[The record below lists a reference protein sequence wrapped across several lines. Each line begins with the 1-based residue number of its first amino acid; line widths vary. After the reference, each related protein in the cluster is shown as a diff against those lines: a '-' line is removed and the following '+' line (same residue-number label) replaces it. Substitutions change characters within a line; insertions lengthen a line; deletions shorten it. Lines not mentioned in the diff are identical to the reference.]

1 MDNKIATM
9 NCVDNFSYK
18 TPIKFDLEI
27 LKKETDEYQNDL
39 TATKTSKNNA
49 ASLCRR
55 LLSFKKGD
63 MFLANEDPRF
73 FIDEMTGTSKGNTAR
88 VYYNP
93 SYTQYP
99 RIVRKAIVPMNE
111 ENKFV
116 YLDIKSAEYILN
128 CIFAGDEKTL
138 EIYRNGGDPYLA
150 YKDEFPEGT
159 TRDQMKTAL
168 IANMYG
174 MSAFTLGKRLGIS
187 ETAAKQ
193 ILKSINR
200 SRPAQSMLNMEITMR
215 ATSNGA
221 YFCPDGINK
230 ERILKVAD
238 IDPEVGYSENRALS
252 VYTQS
257 ALGVWMQSKIKEVR
271 EFVAQNSTLI
281 TVFDSILFEVHKDAD
296 ESQIKSQIEALVAPF
311 RADIG
316 FGVNFYEAQIS
327 AR

>member
-1 MDNKIATM
+1 M
-9 NCVDNFSYK
+9 NTVDNFSYK
-18 TPIKFDLEI
+18 TNIRFDLET
-27 LKKETDEYQNDL
+27 LKKETEEYQNDA

-49 ASLCRR
+49 ASLCKR
-55 LLSFKKGD
+55 LLSFKQGD
-63 MFLANEDPRF
+63 MFMGGGDLRYFD
-73 FIDEMTGTSKGNTAR
+73 DVMTGTSKGNTAR

-99 RIVRKAIVPMNE
+99 RVVRKAVVPMNP

-150 YKDEFPEGT
+150 YSDEFPEGT

-174 MSAFTLGKRLGIS
+174 MSAFTLAKRLGIS
-187 ETAAKQ
+187 ESAAKQ

-200 SRPAQSMLNMEITMR
+200 SRPAQAMLNMSITMR
-215 ATSNGA
+215 AINSGA
-221 YFCPDGINK
+221 YYCPNGINK
-230 ERILKVAD
+230 DDILKVAD

-257 ALGVWMQSKIKEVR
+257 ALGVWMQSKIREVQ
-271 EFVAQNSTLI
+271 EFVEQDSTLI
-281 TVFDSILFEVHKDAD
+281 TVFDSILFEVNKQAD
-296 ESQIKSQIEALVAPF
+296 EEQIKSQLKALVSPF

-316 FGVNFYEAQIS
+316 FGVNFYEAQKS
-327 AR
+327 AH

>member
-1 MDNKIATM
+1 M
-9 NCVDNFSYK
+9 NTVDNFSYK
-18 TPIKFDLEI
+18 TSIRFDLET
-27 LKKETDEYQNDL
+27 LKKETEEYQNDA

-49 ASLCRR
+49 ASLCKR
-55 LLSFKKGD
+55 LLSFKQGD
-63 MFLANEDPRF
+63 MFMGGGDLRYFD
-73 FIDEMTGTSKGNTAR
+73 DVMTGTSKGNTAR

-99 RIVRKAIVPMNE
+99 RVVRKAVVPMNP

-150 YKDEFPEGT
+150 YSDEFPEGT

-174 MSAFTLGKRLGIS
+174 MSAFTLAKRLGIS
-187 ETAAKQ
+187 ESAAKQ

-200 SRPAQSMLNMEITMR
+200 SRPAQAMLNMSITMR
-215 ATSNGA
+215 AINSGA
-221 YFCPDGINK
+221 YYCPNGINK
-230 ERILKVAD
+230 DDILKVAD

-257 ALGVWMQSKIKEVR
+257 ALGVWMQSKIREVQ
-271 EFVAQNSTLI
+271 EFVEQDSTLI
-281 TVFDSILFEVHKDAD
+281 TVFDSILFEVNKQAD
-296 ESQIKSQIEALVAPF
+296 EEQIKSQLKALVSPF

-316 FGVNFYEAQIS
+316 FGVNFYEAQKS
-327 AR
+327 AH

>member
-1 MDNKIATM
+1 M
-9 NCVDNFSYK
+9 NTVDNFSYK
-18 TPIKFDLEI
+18 TNIRFDLEI
-27 LKKETDEYQNDL
+27 IKKETEEYQNDA

-49 ASLCRR
+49 ASLCKR
-55 LLSFKKGD
+55 LLSFKQGD
-63 MFLANEDPRF
+63 MFMGGGDPKYF
-73 FIDEMTGTSKGNTAR
+73 DDVMTGTSKGNTAR

-99 RIVRKAIVPMNE
+99 RVVRKAIVPMNP

-138 EIYRNGGDPYLA
+138 EIYRTGGDPYLA
-150 YKDEFPEGT
+150 YSDEFPEGT

-174 MSAFTLGKRLGIS
+174 MSAFTLAKRLGIS
-187 ETAAKQ
+187 ESAAKQ

-200 SRPAQSMLNMEITMR
+200 SRPAQAMLNMSITMR
-215 ATSNGA
+215 AINSGA
-221 YFCPDGINK
+221 YYCPNGIK
-230 ERILKVAD
+230 KDDILKVAD

-257 ALGVWMQSKIKEVR
+257 ALGVWMQSKIREVQ
-271 EFVAQNSTLI
+271 EFVEQGSTLI
-281 TVFDSILFEVHKDAD
+281 TVFDSILFEVNKQAD
-296 ESQIKSQIEALVAPF
+296 EEQIKSQLKALVSPF

-316 FGVNFYEAQIS
+316 FGVNFYEAQNS
-327 AR
+327 AH

>member
-1 MDNKIATM
+1 M
-9 NCVDNFSYK
+9 NTVDNFSYK
-18 TPIKFDLEI
+18 TNIRFDLEI
-27 LKKETDEYQNDL
+27 LKKETEEYQNDA

-49 ASLCRR
+49 ASLCKR
-55 LLSFKKGD
+55 LLAFKQGD
-63 MFLANEDPRF
+63 MVMGGGDPKYF
-73 FIDEMTGTSKGNTAR
+73 DDVMTGTSKGNTAR

-99 RIVRKAIVPMNE
+99 RVVRKAVVPMNP

-150 YKDEFPEGT
+150 YSDEFPEGT

-174 MSAFTLGKRLGIS
+174 MSAFTLAKRLGIS
-187 ETAAKQ
+187 ESAAKQ

-200 SRPAQSMLNMEITMR
+200 SRPAQAMLNISITMR
-215 ATSNGA
+215 AINSGA
-221 YFCPDGINK
+221 YYCPNGINK
-230 ERILKVAD
+230 DDILKVAD

-257 ALGVWMQSKIKEVR
+257 ALGVWMQSKIREVQ
-271 EFVAQNSTLI
+271 EFVEQDSTLI
-281 TVFDSILFEVHKDAD
+281 TVFDSILFEVNKQAD
-296 ESQIKSQIEALVAPF
+296 EEQIKSQLKALVAPF

-316 FGVNFYEAQIS
+316 FGVNFYEAQNS
-327 AR
+327 AH

>member
-1 MDNKIATM
+1 M
-9 NCVDNFSYK
+9 NTVDNFSYK
-18 TPIKFDLEI
+18 TNIRFDLET
-27 LKKETDEYQNDL
+27 LKKETEEYQNDA

-49 ASLCRR
+49 ASLCKR
-55 LLSFKKGD
+55 LLSFKQGD
-63 MFLANEDPRF
+63 MFMGGGDLRYFD
-73 FIDEMTGTSKGNTAR
+73 DVMTGTSKGNTAR

-99 RIVRKAIVPMNE
+99 RVVRKAVVPMNP

-150 YKDEFPEGT
+150 YSDEFPEGT

-174 MSAFTLGKRLGIS
+174 MSAFTLAKRLGIS
-187 ETAAKQ
+187 ESEAKQ

-200 SRPAQSMLNMEITMR
+200 SRPAQAMLNMSITMR
-215 ATSNGA
+215 AINSGA
-221 YFCPDGINK
+221 YYCPNGINK
-230 ERILKVAD
+230 DDILKVAD
-238 IDPEVGYSENRALS
+238 IDPGVGYSENRALS

-257 ALGVWMQSKIKEVR
+257 ALGVWMQSKIREVQ
-271 EFVAQNSTLI
+271 EFVEQDSTLI
-281 TVFDSILFEVHKDAD
+281 TVFDSILFEVNKQAD
-296 ESQIKSQIEALVAPF
+296 EEQIKSQLKALVSPF

-316 FGVNFYEAQIS
+316 FGVNFYEAQNS
-327 AR
+327 AH

>member
-1 MDNKIATM
+1 M
-9 NCVDNFSYK
+9 NIVDNFSYK
-18 TPIKFDLEI
+18 TNIRFDLEI
-27 LKKETDEYQNDL
+27 LKKETEEYQNDA

-49 ASLCRR
+49 ASLCKR
-55 LLSFKKGD
+55 LLAFKQGD
-63 MFLANEDPRF
+63 MFMGGGDPKYF
-73 FIDEMTGTSKGNTAR
+73 DDVMTGTSKGNTAR

-99 RIVRKAIVPMNE
+99 RVVRKAVVPMNP

-150 YKDEFPEGT
+150 YSDEFPEGT

-174 MSAFTLGKRLGIS
+174 MSAFTLAKRLGIS
-187 ETAAKQ
+187 ESAAKQ

-200 SRPAQSMLNMEITMR
+200 SRPAQAMLNMSITMR
-215 ATSNGA
+215 AINSGA
-221 YFCPDGINK
+221 YYCPNGINK
-230 ERILKVAD
+230 DDILKVAD

-257 ALGVWMQSKIKEVR
+257 ALGVWMQSKIR
-271 EFVAQNSTLI
+271 
-281 TVFDSILFEVHKDAD
+281 
-296 ESQIKSQIEALVAPF
+296 
-311 RADIG
+311 
-316 FGVNFYEAQIS
+316 
-327 AR
+327 

>member
-1 MDNKIATM
+1 
-9 NCVDNFSYK
+9 
-18 TPIKFDLEI
+18 
-27 LKKETDEYQNDL
+27 
-39 TATKTSKNNA
+39 
-49 ASLCRR
+49 
-55 LLSFKKGD
+55 
-63 MFLANEDPRF
+63 
-73 FIDEMTGTSKGNTAR
+73 
-88 VYYNP
+88 
-93 SYTQYP
+93 
-99 RIVRKAIVPMNE
+99 MNE

-128 CIFAGDEKTL
+128 CIIAGDEKTL

-230 ERILKVAD
+230 EWILKVAD
-238 IDPEVGYSENRALS
+238 IDQIGRAS
-252 VYTQS
+252 C
-257 ALGVWMQSKIKEVR
+257 R
-271 EFVAQNSTLI
+271 ERV
-281 TVFDSILFEVHKDAD
+281 
-296 ESQIKSQIEALVAPF
+296 
-311 RADIG
+311 
-316 FGVNFYEAQIS
+316 
-327 AR
+327 